1 MSPTSMHEPAVS
13 NLRPFFFFFF
23 TILDV
28 AFGKIKLGHGDKV
41 LPGTIVQGLGIGSFF

>member
-1 MSPTSMHEPAVS
+1 M
-13 NLRPFFFFFF
+13 NLQCQISGLFFFFFF